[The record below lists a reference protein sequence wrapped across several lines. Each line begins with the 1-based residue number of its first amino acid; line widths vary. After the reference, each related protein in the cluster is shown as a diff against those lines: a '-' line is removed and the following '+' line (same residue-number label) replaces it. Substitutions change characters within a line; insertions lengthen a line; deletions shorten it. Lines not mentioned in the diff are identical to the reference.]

1 MKLKKK
7 SLIILGLSTVA
18 LGTIGFSSWIIAG
31 TNPEARPSN
40 VDVTVG
46 DVKDGSIFLEL
57 PQQTDNVLI
66 FDADSD
72 AEDRGTVVI
81 ATPDDSQEDMTFTAS
96 FIIGGASQ
104 QVFEAAYNSKSV
116 AVQFTSTDL
125 SSLIGSDCV
134 QSPIGLD
141 APVTIKELD
150 TTIAANTGKIT
161 GGSYTNPSNTPKYEI
176 TFAAGTP
183 SSTGENKDKYGVQVN
198 IAFTFA
204 WGSAFEYKN
213 PVCLKSI
220 NEKAKDALN
229 DLDQANNDFELS
241 VKISLV
247 DRAAQA

>member
-1 MKLKKK
+1 MKFKKN

-31 TNPEARPSN
+31 TNPETTLPN

-46 DVKDGSIFLEL
+46 DVEDHSIFLEL
-57 PQQTDNVLI
+57 PQQTDNILI

-72 AEDRGTVVI
+72 AKDKGTVVI
-81 ATPDDSQEDMTFTAS
+81 AKPDDSQEDMTFTAS

-104 QVFEAAYNSKSV
+104 QDFEAAYNSKSV

-161 GGSYTNPSNTPKYEI
+161 GGSYTNPSDTPTPKYEI
-176 TFAAGTP
+176 TFATGTP
-183 SSTGENKDKYGVQVN
+183 TGENSGKYGVQVN

-204 WGSAFEYKN
+204 WGSAFKYKN
-213 PVCLKSI
+213 PVCLQSI
-220 NEKAKDALN
+220 DTTAKDALN
-229 DLDQANNDFELS
+229 ALDQANNDFDLS

-247 DRAAQA
+247 DRAQA

>member
-31 TNPEARPSN
+31 TNPEAGPSN
-40 VDVTVG
+40 VHVTVG
-46 DVKDGSIFLEL
+46 DVEDGSIFLEL
-57 PQQTDNVLI
+57 PAQTDNKLK

-72 AEDRGTVVI
+72 AEGKGTVVI
-81 ATPDDSQEDMTFTAS
+81 ATPADSQEDMTFTAS

-141 APVTIKELD
+141 APVTIRELD
-150 TTIAANTGKIT
+150 TTIAANTDKIT
-161 GGSYTNPSNTPKYEI
+161 GESYTNPSDTPKYEI
-176 TFAAGTP
+176 TFDAGTP

-204 WGSAFEYKN
+204 WGSAFRYKN
-213 PVCLKSI
+213 PVCLPSI
-220 NEKAKDALN
+220 DTTEKAALDAL
-229 DLDQANNDFELS
+229 DKANDFDLS

-247 DRAAQA
+247 DRAQA

>member
-1 MKLKKK
+1 MKLKKN

-31 TNPEARPSN
+31 TNPETTLPN

-46 DVKDGSIFLEL
+46 DVEDGSIFLEL
-57 PQQTDNVLI
+57 PQQTDNILI

-72 AEDRGTVVI
+72 AVGKGTVVT
-81 ATPDDSQEDMTFTAS
+81 ATSGSQEDMTFTAS

-116 AVQFTSTDL
+116 AVQFTSDDL
-125 SSLIGSDCV
+125 SSLITSNCV
-134 QSPIGLD
+134 QSPIDLGK
-141 APVTIKELD
+141 AVTISELN
-150 TTIAANTGKIT
+150 TTIAEDTGKIT
-161 GGSYTNPSNTPKYEI
+161 SGSYTNPSNTQKYEI

-183 SSTGENKDKYGVQVN
+183 TGENIGKYGVQVN

-204 WGSAFEYKN
+204 WGSAFGNKN
-213 PVCLKSI
+213 PVCLQSI
-220 NEKAKDALN
+220 DTTAKDALN
-229 DLDQANNDFELS
+229 ALDKANDFDLS

-247 DRAAQA
+247 DRAQA